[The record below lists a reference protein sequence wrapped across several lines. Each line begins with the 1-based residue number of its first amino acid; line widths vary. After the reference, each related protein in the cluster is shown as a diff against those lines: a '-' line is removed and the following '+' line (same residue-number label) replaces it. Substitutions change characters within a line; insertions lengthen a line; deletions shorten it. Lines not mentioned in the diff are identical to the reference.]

1 MLKIV
6 LRIVLSQH
14 LRDWIFII
22 KLKKIKFKKNLLLT
36 SKEKS
41 IIIKDTVRLSVV
53 NVNWIQKN

>member
-22 KLKKIKFKKNLLLT
+22 KLKKIKFKKSLLLT

>member
-41 IIIKDTVRLSVV
+41 ILIKDTVRLSVV
-53 NVNWIQKN
+53 NVNWTQKN

>member
-22 KLKKIKFKKNLLLT
+22 KLKKIKFKKSLLLT
-36 SKEKS
+36 FKEKS

>member
-22 KLKKIKFKKNLLLT
+22 KLKKIKFKKSLLLT

-41 IIIKDTVRLSVV
+41 ILIKDTVRLSVV
-53 NVNWIQKN
+53 NVNWTQKN

>member
-53 NVNWIQKN
+53 NVNWTQKN

>member
-22 KLKKIKFKKNLLLT
+22 KLKKIKFKKSLLLT
-36 SKEKS
+36 FKEKS

-53 NVNWIQKN
+53 NVNWTQKN

>member
-22 KLKKIKFKKNLLLT
+22 KLKKIKFKKSLLLT

-53 NVNWIQKN
+53 NVNWTQKN

>member
-41 IIIKDTVRLSVV
+41 ILIKDTVRLSVV
-53 NVNWIQKN
+53 NINWTQKN

>member
-1 MLKIV
+1 MFPRTWEKKIRRK
-6 LRIVLSQH
+6 LRKKQSI
-14 LRDWIFII
+14 RRI

-53 NVNWIQKN
+53 NVN

>member
-1 MLKIV
+1 MLNIV

-22 KLKKIKFKKNLLLT
+22 KLKKIKFKKSLLLT
-36 SKEKS
+36 FKEKS

-53 NVNWIQKN
+53 NVNWTQKN

>member
-22 KLKKIKFKKNLLLT
+22 KLKKIKFKKSLLLT

-41 IIIKDTVRLSVV
+41 IIIKDTVRL
-53 NVNWIQKN
+53 NIYYKAKKNKI